1 MSKAIE
7 MSIRN
12 VHRASM
18 EAEVIPRFEKAT
30 REMFRQIS
38 ETFTQGTQDYM
49 KRLEWFVLVAFS
61 HDPSLD
67 LNYNSQHG

>member
-1 MSKAIE
+1 

-12 VHRASM
+12 VHRQSM

-49 KRLEWFVLVAFS
+49 KRYVKSILGGCLKTQDRLME
-61 HDPSLD
+61 
-67 LNYNSQHG
+67 

>member
-1 MSKAIE
+1 

-12 VHRASM
+12 VHRQSM

-49 KRLEWFVLVAFS
+49 KR
-61 HDPSLD
+61 
-67 LNYNSQHG
+67 

>member
-1 MSKAIE
+1 
-7 MSIRN
+7 
-12 VHRASM
+12 M

-49 KRLEWFVLVAFS
+49 KR
-61 HDPSLD
+61 
-67 LNYNSQHG
+67 